1 MYEEITGQFQT
12 LGFTQLESEIY
23 LYLLK
28 NGVST
33 GYSIGKGIN
42 KPAANVYKALDTLCQ
57 KGGVISASGNNKMFN
72 AVDWHTLLDNHKK
85 RFEQTIDQLS
95 EQLENIVQPDIDE
108 QIYQM
113 DNRDQV
119 VESTI
124 KMINEA
130 HTMLLADIEP
140 DALPLLSNALVNAAK
155 RGVEVR
161 VKLYEDAE
169 LPGVIKTLRRHGTP
183 IHNKA
188 DDVAFSISCDG
199 SQFVLAMLSKD
210 KNNVIQ
216 AFQSQSALM
225 SMTMHTQILYGQVL
239 TDLKDFLKNDQLE
252 QAKAVLQE
260 TEHLHPLS
268 AENVV
273 FQRYKAR
280 YKI

>member
-1 MYEEITGQFQT
+1 MYEEITTQFQT

-42 KPAANVYKALDTLCQ
+42 KPAANVYKALDTLGQ

-72 AVDWHTLLDNHKK
+72 AVDWQTLLHKHRKQFEHTL
-85 RFEQTIDQLS
+85 DQLS
-95 EQLENIVQPDIDE
+95 EQLASVIQPDIDE
-108 QIYQM
+108 QIYQI
-113 DNRDQV
+113 DNRNQV
-119 VESTI
+119 IETSL
-124 KMINEA
+124 KMIEKA
-130 HTMLLADIEP
+130 ESIVLGDIEP
-140 DALPLLSNALVNAAK
+140 DALPLLSDALINAAK

-161 VKLYEDAE
+161 VKLYENAD
-169 LPGVIKTLRRHGTP
+169 LPGVITTLRRHGAP
-183 IHNKA
+183 IHEKM
-188 DDVAFSISCDG
+188 DDVAFSVSCDG
-199 SQFVLAMLSKD
+199 SQFVLAMLSKN
-210 KNNVIQ
+210 KKKVIQ

-239 TDLKDFLKNDQLE
+239 TDLKDFLKNNELE
-252 QAKAVLQE
+252 QAKNLLAD

>member
-1 MYEEITGQFQT
+1 MYEDITAQFQT

-42 KPAANVYKALDTLCQ
+42 KPAANVYKALDTLGL

-72 AVDWHTLLDNHKK
+72 AVNWHTLLDNHKK

-95 EQLENIVQPDIDE
+95 EQLEKTVQPDIDE

-140 DALPLLSNALVNAAK
+140 DALPLLSDALVNAAK

-239 TDLKDFLKNDQLE
+239 TDLKDFVKNDQLE
-252 QAKAVLQE
+252 QAKTVLQE